1 MHERTPGVSRE
12 SEWFNFALIV
22 KVGIGLA
29 VTAAIIHVMAWWLL
43 GGLAKLDTLPA
54 GSMST
59 LAQDDAK
66 RPLGQRL
73 DNVPQPLLEGLERES
88 SLLVLRTGEKGKQQ
102 FFVAP
107 NVHVQIDDN
116 KDARLFELREGQRVT
131 IAYHVPGGVAGG
143 IGVVNTVTSPPEKVE
158 TKAESKLRDATRTL
172 TLSGT
177 IVKLEP
183 RGIAAAREWAEVRIN
198 RYGWTDHGKEIV
210 HVPIE
215 QAMKG
220 VLQSPEFRA
229 KDGKKKGDGRP
240 VSPTRS
246 SSGRAPRGG
255 KP

>member
-1 MHERTPGVSRE
+1 MHVRTPGVSRE
-12 SEWFNFALIV
+12 SEWFNFALII

-29 VTAAIIHVMAWWLL
+29 VTAAIIHVVVWWLL
-43 GGLAKLDTLPA
+43 GALDKLNTLSV

-59 LAQDDAK
+59 LAQDDAT

-88 SLLVLRTGEKGKQQ
+88 SLLVLRTGEGEEQR

-107 NVHVQIDDN
+107 NVHVQIDKK

-143 IGVVNTVTSPPEKVE
+143 IGVVNTMTSPPPE
-158 TKAESKLRDATRTL
+158 KAENKADTELPDATRTL
-172 TLSGT
+172 TGT

-198 RYGWTDHGKEIV
+198 RYGWTDRPKEIV

-215 QAMKG
+215 RAMKE

-229 KDGKKKGDGRP
+229 KDGQKKGDGRTP
-240 VSPTRS
+240 SPTRS